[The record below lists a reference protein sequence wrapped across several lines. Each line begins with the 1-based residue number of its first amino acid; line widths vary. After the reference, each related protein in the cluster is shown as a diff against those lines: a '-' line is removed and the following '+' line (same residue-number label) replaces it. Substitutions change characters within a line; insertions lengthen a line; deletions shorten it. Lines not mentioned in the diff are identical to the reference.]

1 MAELGKGFPMTR
13 SARRSK
19 LKDIKTNNEPV
30 STVKVPG
37 HGVKSVYRIPL
48 EYLSYNP
55 YNTRF
60 LAQAK
65 TLETR
70 LGRNLSDENLDDVK
84 EIEKFIWEMKKKN
97 NDNTIDSL
105 IKDGQ
110 LVPGVVTTEGVIL
123 SGNRRFR
130 LLNEISR
137 NYSKYSKKGNLEG
150 LQYFEAA
157 ILDEELD
164 DKAIRKY
171 ESFYQYGSE
180 DKVEYDPIQKYLAA
194 REQIDLGYT
203 EQEVAENFMILTE
216 GKKKKVEDWLEVYAL
231 MEEYLEYIGQIGIFT
246 ALENREEAFL
256 NLRTTLK
263 GFKTGK
269 AGKTIWAFDDL
280 DLENLKL
287 RYFDYIWEN
296 KKTHDFRDFK
306 IVFGNEERWRK
317 FNTNVKEVVTNA
329 DIPTF
334 DEYREK
340 YPDEDEDTISKI
352 RENDY
357 KEKCEKE
364 LNKIYGQEKS
374 INVSQEVEDT
384 PWNLISQ
391 IEGKIEKLD
400 TMVKEGTQNKGKSA
414 GVFESEEFLNKII
427 ELREQLG
434 AIKMRID

>member
-13 SARRSK
+13 SARRAK

-37 HGVKSVYRIPL
+37 HGVKNVYRIPL

-70 LGRNLSDENLDDVK
+70 LGRNLSDDNIEDVR

-97 NDNTIDSL
+97 NENTIASL

-110 LVPGVVTTEGVIL
+110 LVPGVVTTEGVVL

-137 NYSKYSKKGNLEG
+137 NYDKYSKKGNLEG

-171 ESFYQYGSE
+171 ESFYQYGRE
-180 DKVEYDPIQKYLAA
+180 GDVEYDPIQKYLAA
-194 REQIDLGYT
+194 REHIDLGYS
-203 EQEVAENFMILTE
+203 EKEVAENFMVLSE
-216 GKKKKVEDWLEVYAL
+216 GKVSKVKEWIEIYTL
-231 MEEYLEYIGQIGIFT
+231 MEEYLLYIGQVGIYT

-256 NLRTTLK
+256 NLNRTLK
-263 GFKTGK
+263 GFRTGK
-269 AGKTIWAFDDL
+269 AGKGIWAFEDI

-296 KKTHDFRDFK
+296 QKTHDFRDFK
-306 IVFGNEERWRK
+306 LVFSNEERWKK
-317 FNTNVKEVVTNA
+317 FNSNVKAVVENI
-329 DIPTF
+329 DIPSF

-340 YPDEDEDTISKI
+340 YPNEDEDTISKI

-357 KEKCEKE
+357 KDKTEKE

-374 INVSQEVEDT
+374 VNVSQEVEDT
-384 PWNLISQ
+384 PWNLLSQ
-391 IEGKIEKLD
+391 IQGKIDKLD
-400 TMVKEGTQNKGKSA
+400 LMIQDGLKSKGKT
-414 GVFESEEFLNKII
+414 SEVYASDEFYQKII

-434 AIKMRID
+434 AIKMRLD